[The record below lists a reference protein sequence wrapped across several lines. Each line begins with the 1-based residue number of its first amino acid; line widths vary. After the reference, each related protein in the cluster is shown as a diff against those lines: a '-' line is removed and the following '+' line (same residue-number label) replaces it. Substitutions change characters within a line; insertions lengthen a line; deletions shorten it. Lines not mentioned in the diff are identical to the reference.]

1 MANVVDQWM
10 ADNGMTLEIVTNMG
24 SMNRRRPNTDRGGF
38 GAACRINKN
47 RTISNLM
54 KTMKNFNSWSICSIR
69 PSGTNIN
76 KWKKLKIVVDGKD
89 QTVYI
94 GSHPESNPISVNNEV
109 SLIYVSY
116 YILRHYS
123 H

>member
-24 SMNRRRPNTDRGGF
+24 SMSRRQPNTDIGGF
-38 GAACRINKN
+38 GAACRISKN
-47 RTISNLM
+47 RIISNLM

-76 KWKKLKIVVDGKD
+76 KWKKLK
-89 QTVYI
+89 TVYI

-109 SLIYVSY
+109 SLIYVFY
-116 YILRHYS
+116 YILRNYS